1 MLGLRKFPR
10 TSACLAASHEH
21 PCAVDIMG
29 IHEELRID
37 ETHEELCAA
46 DTLGSR
52 VRLLIRENRQLLW
65 AACAGA
71 SAGAQR
77 H

>member
-1 MLGLRKFPR
+1 
-10 TSACLAASHEH
+10 
-21 PCAVDIMG
+21 MG

-52 VRLLIRENRQLLW
+52 VRLFIRENRQLLW